1 MCVVRD
7 LEGFIF
13 KWERV
18 KDNVNEKLLRK
29 LNLNDLNLATVSPAK
44 QNLYINYSLQSNH
57 STPKYLPQ

>member
-44 QNLYINYSLQSNH
+44 QNLYIN
-57 STPKYLPQ
+57 